1 MKKVKDSN
9 GFGSFNGLRG
19 FKAFKGVK
27 GLNGFRTFNGFKALM
42 ALMAVAVLPLAAEQV
57 ADLGRDGI
65 DIKVD
70 AEPAQVDIARDFF
83 VTLSFVVPAGK
94 VVTLPDLRDRFTGFR
109 VAEDFTEDPVVA
121 DDGSTTLVSR
131 WRLVPEPVAPKYRL
145 APFVV
150 MVSSSQAPTP
160 SDPQTLRPSNP
171 QTSFCTS
178 AVYFTP
184 PAAREPVTGD
194 MEIDP
199 KKDLPPLSWKLVGW
213 CALALALVAALVAG
227 VWWTIKKIREMVRVH
242 RMSPIERAY
251 YELDRLLK
259 KGLPGRGLYKD
270 FYVELTMVVRRYVER
285 KYGVKAPNMT
295 TQEFLGELARRADDS
310 TAQQIGD
317 STALKEFLESADLVK
332 FAGVE
337 ATPEMADTA
346 TGKARSYLTTD
357 TSTPSSCS

>member
-1 MKKVKDSN
+1 MK
-9 GFGSFNGLRG
+9 G
-19 FKAFKGVK
+19 
-27 GLNGFRTFNGFKALM
+27 FNGFKGIM
-42 ALMAVAVLPLAAEQV
+42 ALMGLMMLPLAAEQV

-70 AEPAQVDIARDFF
+70 AEPAQVDVARDFF
-83 VTLSFVVPAGK
+83 VTLTFTSPAGM
-94 VVTLPDLRDRFTGFR
+94 TLALPDLRDRFTGFR

-121 DDGSTTLVSR
+121 ADGSTVIVSR

-150 MVSSSQAPTP
+150 IVSSSQTPTP
-160 SDPQTLRPSNP
+160 SNT
-171 QTSFCTS
+171 QTSFYTS
-178 AVYFTP
+178 PVYFTP
-184 PAAREPVTGD
+184 PTAREPVTGD

-213 CALALALVAALVAG
+213 CTLALLAVAAILFG
-227 VWWTIKKIREMVRVH
+227 VWWVIKKVREMVRVH

-295 TQEFLGELARRADDS
+295 TQEFLGELARRASDA
-310 TAQQIGD
+310 TVAQIGD
-317 STALKEFLESADLVK
+317 SNALKEFLESADLVK

-357 TSTPSSCS
+357 SNSESATRRS

>member
-1 MKKVKDSN
+1 MN
-9 GFGSFNGLRG
+9 GVFS
-19 FKAFKGVK
+19 FKGIM
-27 GLNGFRTFNGFKALM
+27 GLIGLM
-42 ALMAVAVLPLAAEQV
+42 VLPLAAEQV

-70 AEPAQVDIARDFF
+70 AEPAQVDVARDFF
-83 VTLSFVVPAGK
+83 VTLTFTVPSGRTIA
-94 VVTLPDLRDRFTGFR
+94 LPDLRDRFTGFR
-109 VAEDFTEDPVVA
+109 VAEDFTEDPVA
-121 DDGSTTLVSR
+121 APDGSTMLVSR

-150 MVSSSQAPTP
+150 YVSITNNLPTSSSSFYTAP
-160 SDPQTLRPSNP
+160 
-171 QTSFCTS
+171 
-178 AVYFTP
+178 VYFTP
-184 PAAREPVTGD
+184 PSAREPVTGD

-199 KKDLPPLSWKLVGW
+199 RKDMPPLSWKLFGM
-213 CALALALVAALVAG
+213 LAAALVG
-227 VWWTIKKIREMVRVH
+227 VALLVALIYLAVRKIRTMVRVH

-295 TQEFLGELARRADDS
+295 TQEFLGELARRASDAS
-310 TAQQIGD
+310 VQRIGD
-317 STALKEFLESADLVK
+317 PAALREFLESADLVK

-346 TGKARSYLTTD
+346 TGKARNYLTTD
-357 TSTPSSCS
+357 SKGESAVQRN

>member
-1 MKKVKDSN
+1 MKEVKDN
-9 GFGSFNGLRG
+9 KGFRGVRG
-19 FKAFKGVK
+19 FKG
-27 GLNGFRTFNGFKALM
+27 LM
-42 ALMAVAVLPLAAEQV
+42 ALVGLMVLPLAAEQV

-70 AEPAQVDIARDFF
+70 AEPAQVDVARDFF
-83 VTLSFVVPAGK
+83 VTLTFTAPAG
-94 VVTLPDLRDRFTGFR
+94 TSLALPDLRDRFTGFR
-109 VAEDFTEDPVVA
+109 VAEDFTEDPVTA
-121 DDGSTTLVSR
+121 PDGTTTLVSR

-150 MVSSSQAPTP
+150 YVSTTNNLPTSSPSHLPTSSP
-160 SDPQTLRPSNP
+160 SHLP
-171 QTSFCTS
+171 TSSFYTS
-178 AVYFTP
+178 PVYFTS

-213 CALALALVAALVAG
+213 CALALALVAALVLC

-259 KGLPGRGLYKD
+259 KGLSGRGLYKD

-295 TQEFLGELARRADDS
+295 TQEFLGELARRADDA
-310 TAQQIGD
+310 TVAQIGG
-317 STALKEFLESADLVK
+317 SVALKEFLESADLVK

-337 ATPEMADTA
+337 ATPEMADSA

-357 TSTPSSCS
+357 NKGENAAQRS

>member
-1 MKKVKDSN
+1 MN
-9 GFGSFNGLRG
+9 GVFS
-19 FKAFKGVK
+19 FKGIM
-27 GLNGFRTFNGFKALM
+27 GLIGLM
-42 ALMAVAVLPLAAEQV
+42 VLPLAAEQV

-70 AEPAQVDIARDFF
+70 AEPAQVDVARDFF
-83 VTLSFVVPAGK
+83 VTLTFTVPSGRTIA
-94 VVTLPDLRDRFTGFR
+94 LPDLRDRFAGFR
-109 VAEDFTEDPVVA
+109 VAEDFTEDPVA
-121 DDGSTTLVSR
+121 APDGSTMLVSR

-150 MVSSSQAPTP
+150 YVSITNNLPTSSSSFYTAP
-160 SDPQTLRPSNP
+160 
-171 QTSFCTS
+171 
-178 AVYFTP
+178 VYFTP
-184 PAAREPVTGD
+184 PSAREPVTGG

-199 KKDLPPLSWKLVGW
+199 KKEMPPLSWKLVGM
-213 CALALALVAALVAG
+213 LAAALVG
-227 VWWTIKKIREMVRVH
+227 VALLVALIYLAVRKIRTMVRVH

-295 TQEFLGELARRADDS
+295 TQEFLGELARRASDAS
-310 TAQQIGD
+310 VQRIGD
-317 STALKEFLESADLVK
+317 PAALREFLESADLVK

-346 TGKARSYLTTD
+346 TGKARNYLTTD
-357 TSTPSSCS
+357 SKGESAVQRN

>member
-1 MKKVKDSN
+1 MVKTLKV
-9 GFGSFNGLRG
+9 FLF
-19 FKAFKGVK
+19 
-27 GLNGFRTFNGFKALM
+27 
-42 ALMAVAVLPLAAEQV
+42 LPLVLAAEQV

-70 AEPAQVDIARDFF
+70 AEPAQVDVARDFF
-83 VTLSFVVPAGK
+83 VTLTFTAPAGK
-94 VVTLPDLRDRFTGFR
+94 VLALPDLRDRFSGFR
-109 VAEDFTEDPVVA
+109 VAEDFTEDPA
-121 DDGSTTLVSR
+121 IAADGSTTLVSR

-150 MVSSSQAPTP
+150 YVSSTNDLSQISNSPTP
-160 SDPQTLRPSNP
+160 QLPGAT
-171 QTSFCTS
+171 TSFCTS
-178 AVYFTP
+178 PVYFTP

-213 CALALALVAALVAG
+213 CALALAVVAALAVG

-295 TQEFLGELARRADDS
+295 TQEFLGELARRADDA
-310 TAQQIGD
+310 TVAQIGD
-317 STALKEFLESADLVK
+317 SSALKEFLESADLVK

-337 ATPEMADTA
+337 ATPEMADSA
-346 TGKARSYLTTD
+346 TGKARNYLMTD
-357 TSTPSSCS
+357 NKGESAVPRS

>member
-1 MKKVKDSN
+1 MVKELKNSK
-9 GFGSFNGLRG
+9 GLRG
-19 FKAFKGVK
+19 LVAFV
-27 GLNGFRTFNGFKALM
+27 GLM
-42 ALMAVAVLPLAAEQV
+42 VLPLAAEQV

-70 AEPAQVDIARDFF
+70 AEPAQVDVARDFF
-83 VTLSFVVPAGK
+83 VTLTFTSPAGM
-94 VVTLPDLRDRFTGFR
+94 TLALPDLRDRFTGFR
-109 VAEDFTEDPVVA
+109 VAEDFTEDPIVA
-121 DDGSTTLVSR
+121 PDGSTTLVSR

-150 MVSSSQAPTP
+150 TVMSQSSLDVRHSSSDTP
-160 SDPQTLRPSNP
+160 SQPP
-171 QTSFCTS
+171 QTSQTS
-178 AVYFTP
+178 QTSFYTSPVYFTS

-213 CALALALVAALVAG
+213 CALALVLVAALALG

-295 TQEFLGELARRADDS
+295 TQEFLGELARRADDV
-310 TAQQIGD
+310 TVAQIGG
-317 STALKEFLESADLVK
+317 SVALKEFLESADLVK

-337 ATPEMADTA
+337 ATPEMADSA
-346 TGKARSYLTTD
+346 TGKARSYL
-357 TSTPSSCS
+357 SSDSKDESAVQRS

>member
-1 MKKVKDSN
+1 MVKE
-9 GFGSFNGLRG
+9 
-19 FKAFKGVK
+19 VK
-27 GLNGFRTFNGFKALM
+27 NSKGFRGLVALVG
-42 ALMAVAVLPLAAEQV
+42 LMVLPLAAEQV

-70 AEPAQVDIARDFF
+70 AEPAQVDVARDFF
-83 VTLSFVVPAGK
+83 VTLTFTSPAG
-94 VVTLPDLRDRFTGFR
+94 TTLALPDLRDRFTGFR
-109 VAEDFTEDPVVA
+109 VAEDFTEDPLVA
-121 DDGSTTLVSR
+121 PDGSTTLVSR

-145 APFVV
+145 APFIVY
-150 MVSSSQAPTP
+150 VSTTNNLPTSSPSHLPT
-160 SDPQTLRPSNP
+160 SSFY
-171 QTSFCTS
+171 TSP
-178 AVYFTP
+178 VYFTP

-213 CALALALVAALVAG
+213 CALALVLVAALALG

-295 TQEFLGELARRADDS
+295 TQEFLGELARRADDA
-310 TAQQIGD
+310 TVAQIGD
-317 STALKEFLESADLVK
+317 ATALKEFLESADLVK

-337 ATPEMADTA
+337 ATPEMADSA
-346 TGKARSYLTTD
+346 TGKARSYL
-357 TSTPSSCS
+357 SSDSKSESAAPRR

>member
-1 MKKVKDSN
+1 MVKE
-9 GFGSFNGLRG
+9 
-19 FKAFKGVK
+19 VK
-27 GLNGFRTFNGFKALM
+27 NSKGFRGLVALVG
-42 ALMAVAVLPLAAEQV
+42 LMVLPLAAEQV

-70 AEPAQVDIARDFF
+70 AEPAQVDVARDFF
-83 VTLSFVVPAGK
+83 VTLTFTAPAG
-94 VVTLPDLRDRFTGFR
+94 TSLALPDLRDRFTGFR
-109 VAEDFTEDPVVA
+109 VAEDFTEDPVTA
-121 DDGSTTLVSR
+121 PDGTTTLVSR

-150 MVSSSQAPTP
+150 TVMSQAPQT
-160 SDPQTLRPSNP
+160 SQTSQTSQTPQTS

-178 AVYFTP
+178 PVYFTS
-184 PAAREPVTGD
+184 PAARELVTGD

-213 CALALALVAALVAG
+213 CALALALAALLAAG
-227 VWWTIKKIREMVRVH
+227 VWFAVKKIREMVRVH

-295 TQEFLGELARRADDS
+295 TQEFLGELARRADDA
-310 TAQQIGD
+310 TVAQIGG
-317 STALKEFLESADLVK
+317 SVALKEFLESADLVK

-337 ATPEMADTA
+337 ATPEMADSA
-346 TGKARSYLTTD
+346 TGKARSYLSSD
-357 TSTPSSCS
+357 STGETAAQRS

>member
-1 MKKVKDSN
+1 MKEVKDS
-9 GFGSFNGLRG
+9 
-19 FKAFKGVK
+19 K
-27 GLNGFRTFNGFKALM
+27 GFRVVRGGKGLM
-42 ALMAVAVLPLAAEQV
+42 ALIGLMVLPLAAEQV

-70 AEPAQVDIARDFF
+70 AEPAQVDVARDFF
-83 VTLSFVVPAGK
+83 VTLAFTAPAG
-94 VVTLPDLRDRFTGFR
+94 TSLALPDLRDRFTGFR
-109 VAEDFTEDPVVA
+109 VAEDFTEDPVTA
-121 DDGSTTLVSR
+121 PDGTTTLVSR

-150 MVSSSQAPTP
+150 TVMSQSSSDVRHSSSDTP
-160 SDPQTLRPSNP
+160 SQTPQTPQTSQTF

-178 AVYFTP
+178 PVYFTS

-213 CALALALVAALVAG
+213 CALALALAALLVAG
-227 VWWTIKKIREMVRVH
+227 VWFAVKKIREMVRVH

-295 TQEFLGELARRADDS
+295 TQEFLGELARRADDA
-310 TAQQIGD
+310 TVAQIGD
-317 STALKEFLESADLVK
+317 SVALKEFLESADLVK

-337 ATPEMADTA
+337 ATPEMADAA
-346 TGKARSYLTTD
+346 TGKARGYLSTD
-357 TSTPSSCS
+357 SARESATRRG

>member
-1 MKKVKDSN
+1 MN
-9 GFGSFNGLRG
+9 GVFS
-19 FKAFKGVK
+19 FKGIM
-27 GLNGFRTFNGFKALM
+27 GLIGLM
-42 ALMAVAVLPLAAEQV
+42 VLPLAAEQV

-70 AEPAQVDIARDFF
+70 AEPAQVDVARDFF
-83 VTLSFVVPAGK
+83 VTLTFTVPSGRTIA
-94 VVTLPDLRDRFTGFR
+94 LPDLRDRFTGFR
-109 VAEDFTEDPVVA
+109 VAEDFTEDPVA
-121 DDGSTTLVSR
+121 APDGSTMLVSR

-150 MVSSSQAPTP
+150 YVSITNNLPTSSSSFYTAP
-160 SDPQTLRPSNP
+160 
-171 QTSFCTS
+171 
-178 AVYFTP
+178 VYFTP
-184 PAAREPVTGD
+184 PAAREPVTGG

-199 KKDLPPLSWKLVGW
+199 KKEMPPLSWKLVGM
-213 CALALALVAALVAG
+213 LAAALVG
-227 VWWTIKKIREMVRVH
+227 VALLVALIYLAVRKIRTMVRVH

-295 TQEFLGELARRADDS
+295 TQEFLGELARRASDAS
-310 TAQQIGD
+310 VQRIGD
-317 STALKEFLESADLVK
+317 PAALREFLESADLVK

-346 TGKARSYLTTD
+346 TGKARNYLTTD
-357 TSTPSSCS
+357 SKGESAVQRN

>member
-1 MKKVKDSN
+1 M
-9 GFGSFNGLRG
+9 GH
-19 FKAFKGVK
+19 KG
-27 GLNGFRTFNGFKALM
+27 LM
-42 ALMAVAVLPLAAEQV
+42 ALVGLMVLPLAAEQV

-70 AEPAQVDIARDFF
+70 AEPAQVDVARDFF
-83 VTLSFVVPAGK
+83 VTLTFTAPSGLTLA
-94 VVTLPDLRDRFTGFR
+94 LPDLRDRFTGFR

-121 DDGSTTLVSR
+121 PDGSTTLVSR
-131 WRLVPEPVAPKYRL
+131 WRLVPEPVATKYRL
-145 APFVV
+145 APFIVYV
-150 MVSSSQAPTP
+150 ATTNNLPTSSPSHLPT
-160 SDPQTLRPSNP
+160 SSFY
-171 QTSFCTS
+171 TSP
-178 AVYFTP
+178 VYFTS

-213 CALALALVAALVAG
+213 CALALALVAALVLG

-295 TQEFLGELARRADDS
+295 TQEFLGELARRADDA
-310 TAQQIGD
+310 TVAQIGD
-317 STALKEFLESADLVK
+317 SVALKEFLESADLVK

-337 ATPEMADTA
+337 ATPEMADAA
-346 TGKARSYLTTD
+346 TGKARGYLSTD
-357 TSTPSSCS
+357 SARESATRRG

>member
-1 MKKVKDSN
+1 MKDVKNSK
-9 GFGSFNGLRG
+9 GLRG
-19 FKAFKGVK
+19 FMGHKG
-27 GLNGFRTFNGFKALM
+27 LM
-42 ALMAVAVLPLAAEQV
+42 ALVGLVVLPLAAEQV

-70 AEPAQVDIARDFF
+70 AEPAQVDVARDFF
-83 VTLSFVVPAGK
+83 VTLTFTAPSGLTLA
-94 VVTLPDLRDRFTGFR
+94 LPDLRDRFTGFR
-109 VAEDFTEDPVVA
+109 VAEDFTEDPAVA
-121 DDGSTTLVSR
+121 PDGSTTLVSR
-131 WRLVPEPVAPKYRL
+131 WRLVPEPVATKYRL
-145 APFVV
+145 APFIVYV
-150 MVSSSQAPTP
+150 ATTNNLPTSSPSHLPT
-160 SDPQTLRPSNP
+160 SSFY
-171 QTSFCTS
+171 TSP
-178 AVYFTP
+178 VYFTS

-213 CALALALVAALVAG
+213 CALALVALAAVLFG
-227 VWWTIKKIREMVRVH
+227 IGWTIRKIREMVRVH

-295 TQEFLGELARRADDS
+295 TQEFLGELARRADDA
-310 TAQQIGD
+310 TVAQIGD
-317 STALKEFLESADLVK
+317 SVALKEFLESADLVK

-337 ATPEMADTA
+337 ATPEMADAA
-346 TGKARSYLTTD
+346 TGKARGYLSTD
-357 TSTPSSCS
+357 SARESATRRG

>member
-1 MKKVKDSN
+1 MTVS
-9 GFGSFNGLRG
+9 GEFNGL
-19 FKAFKGVK
+19 KGV
-27 GLNGFRTFNGFKALM
+27 M
-42 ALMAVAVLPLAAEQV
+42 ALMVFAVLPLAAEQV

-83 VTLSFVVPAGK
+83 VTLSFVAPAGK

-150 MVSSSQAPTP
+150 MVSSSQTTTP
-160 SDPQTLRPSNP
+160 SDPQSS

-213 CALALALVAALVAG
+213 CALALALVAALVLG
-227 VWWTIKKIREMVRVH
+227 IWWVIKKIREMVRVH
-242 RMSPIERAY
+242 RMSPIQRAL
-251 YELDRLLK
+251 YELDNLL
-259 KGLPGRGLYKD
+259 GRKLVESGKYKD
-270 FYVELTMVVRRYVER
+270 FYVELTMVVRRYVQRQHEVRATSLTTEEFFDMTRNAPSFPKSTLDLLIDFLR
-285 KYGVKAPNMT
+285 K
-295 TQEFLGELARRADDS
+295 ADM
-310 TAQQIGD
+310 
-317 STALKEFLESADLVK
+317 VK
-332 FAGVE
+332 FAGVT
-337 ATPEMADTA
+337 ATPATA
-346 TGKARSYLTTD
+346 SAAVDSARTYVVRDDEIVTRKREHKK
-357 TSTPSSCS
+357 SSVRIASGGWKS

>member
-1 MKKVKDSN
+1 MK
-9 GFGSFNGLRG
+9 G
-19 FKAFKGVK
+19 FK
-27 GLNGFRTFNGFKALM
+27 GLVTLIGLM
-42 ALMAVAVLPLAAEQV
+42 ILPLTAEQV

-70 AEPAQVDIARDFF
+70 AEPTQVDVARDFF
-83 VTLSFVVPAGK
+83 VTLTFTAPVGTTLA
-94 VVTLPDLRDRFTGFR
+94 LPDLRDRFTGFR
-109 VAEDFTEDPVVA
+109 VAEDFTEDPVA
-121 DDGSTTLVSR
+121 AADGSTTLVSR

-150 MVSSSQAPTP
+150 TVMSQSSLDVRHSSSDTP
-160 SDPQTLRPSNP
+160 SQTSQTS
-171 QTSFCTS
+171 QTSFYTS
-178 AVYFTP
+178 PVYFTS

-213 CALALALVAALVAG
+213 CALALALAAALVLG

-295 TQEFLGELARRADDS
+295 TQEFLGELARRADDA
-310 TAQQIGD
+310 TVAQIGG
-317 STALKEFLESADLVK
+317 SAALKEFLESADLVK

-337 ATPEMADTA
+337 ATPEMADSA
-346 TGKARSYLTTD
+346 TGKARSYLSSDSKGASGDGLAD
-357 TSTPSSCS
+357 TAKVD

>member
-1 MKKVKDSN
+1 MRGFN
-9 GFGSFNGLRG
+9 GFNGL
-19 FKAFKGVK
+19 
-27 GLNGFRTFNGFKALM
+27 M
-42 ALMAVAVLPLAAEQV
+42 ALVGLLMILPLAAEQV

-70 AEPAQVDIARDFF
+70 AEPAQVDVARDFF
-83 VTLSFVVPAGK
+83 VTLTFTAPAGK
-94 VVTLPDLRDRFTGFR
+94 TLVLPDLRDRFSGFR
-109 VAEDFTEDPVVA
+109 VAEDFTEDPLVA
-121 DDGSTTLVSR
+121 PDGSTTLVSR

-150 MVSSSQAPTP
+150 IVSTSQAPQTLTP
-160 SDPQTLRPSNP
+160 SNSQTSHTSQTPQTS
-171 QTSFCTS
+171 QTSFCT
-178 AVYFTP
+178 APVYFTS

-194 MEIDP
+194 MELDP

-213 CALALALVAALVAG
+213 CALALVALAAI
-227 VWWTIKKIREMVRVH
+227 VWGAWWAVKKIREMVRVH

-295 TQEFLGELARRADDS
+295 TQEFLGELARRASDA
-310 TAQQIGD
+310 TIQHIGD
-317 STALKEFLESADLVK
+317 PSALKEFLESADLVK

-346 TGKARSYLTTD
+346 TGKARSYLSTD
-357 TSTPSSCS
+357 SRQ

>member
-1 MKKVKDSN
+1 MVKELKNSK
-9 GFGSFNGLRG
+9 GLRG
-19 FKAFKGVK
+19 LVAFV
-27 GLNGFRTFNGFKALM
+27 GLM
-42 ALMAVAVLPLAAEQV
+42 VLPLAAEQV

-70 AEPAQVDIARDFF
+70 AEPAQVDVARDFF
-83 VTLSFVVPAGK
+83 VTLTFTSPAGM
-94 VVTLPDLRDRFTGFR
+94 TLALPDLRDRFTGFR

-121 DDGSTTLVSR
+121 PDGSTTLVSR

-145 APFVV
+145 APFIVTV
-150 MVSSSQAPTP
+150 MSQSSLDARHSSSDTP
-160 SDPQTLRPSNP
+160 SQTSQTP
-171 QTSFCTS
+171 QTSFYTS
-178 AVYFTP
+178 PVYFTP
-184 PAAREPVTGD
+184 PAAREPVTGG

-213 CALALALVAALVAG
+213 CALALALAAALVLG

-251 YELDRLLK
+251 YELDRLLQ

-295 TQEFLGELARRADDS
+295 TQEFLGELARRADDA
-310 TAQQIGD
+310 TVAQIGG
-317 STALKEFLESADLVK
+317 SAALKEFLESADLVK

-337 ATPEMADTA
+337 ATPEMADSA
-346 TGKARSYLTTD
+346 TGKARSYL
-357 TSTPSSCS
+357 SSDSKDESAVQRS

>member
-1 MKKVKDSN
+1 MKEVRDSK
-9 GFGSFNGLRG
+9 GFKGFKGLRG
-19 FKAFKGVK
+19 VNGFNVLKGLKGFKGLIALI
-27 GLNGFRTFNGFKALM
+27 GLM
-42 ALMAVAVLPLAAEQV
+42 VLPLAAEQV

-70 AEPAQVDIARDFF
+70 AEPAQVDVARDFF
-83 VTLSFVVPAGK
+83 VTLTFTAPAG
-94 VVTLPDLRDRFTGFR
+94 TSLALPDLRDRFTGFR
-109 VAEDFTEDPVVA
+109 VAEDFTEDPVTA
-121 DDGSTTLVSR
+121 PDGTTTLVSR

-150 MVSSSQAPTP
+150 YVSTTNNLPTSSPSHLPT
-160 SDPQTLRPSNP
+160 S
-171 QTSFCTS
+171 SFCTS
-178 AVYFTP
+178 PVYFTA

-199 KKDLPPLSWKLVGW
+199 KKDLPPLRWKLVGW
-213 CALALALVAALVAG
+213 CALALAAVAALVVG
-227 VWWTIKKIREMVRVH
+227 VWWIIKKIREMVRVH

-295 TQEFLGELARRADDS
+295 TQEFLGELARRASDA
-310 TAQQIGD
+310 TVQHIGD
-317 STALKEFLESADLVK
+317 PSALKDFLESADLVK

-346 TGKARSYLTTD
+346 TGKARSYLSTD
-357 TSTPSSCS
+357 SKTA

>member
-1 MKKVKDSN
+1 MV
-9 GFGSFNGLRG
+9 
-19 FKAFKGVK
+19 
-27 GLNGFRTFNGFKALM
+27 KALKVF
-42 ALMAVAVLPLAAEQV
+42 LFLPLVLAAEQV

-70 AEPAQVDIARDFF
+70 AEPVQVDVARDFF
-83 VTLSFVVPAGK
+83 VTLTFTAPAGISLS
-94 VVTLPDLRDRFTGFR
+94 LPDLRDRFTGFS
-109 VAEDFTEDPVVA
+109 VAEDFTEDPVISSGGATV
-121 DDGSTTLVSR
+121 LVSR
-131 WRLVPEPVAPKYRL
+131 WRLVPEPVASKYRL

-150 MVSSSQAPTP
+150 YVSSTNNLVTSTSSLLPAT
-160 SDPQTLRPSNP
+160 T
-171 QTSFCTS
+171 TSFCTS
-178 AVYFTP
+178 PVYFTP

-213 CALALALVAALVAG
+213 CALALVALAAVAVGA
-227 VWWTIKKIREMVRVH
+227 WWAIKKMREMVRVH

-295 TQEFLGELARRADDS
+295 TQEFLGELARRADD
-310 TAQQIGD
+310 AMVAQIGD
-317 STALKEFLESADLVK
+317 SAALKEFLESADLVK

-337 ATPEMADTA
+337 ATPEMADAA
-346 TGKARSYLTTD
+346 TGKARSYLSTD
-357 TSTPSSCS
+357 NSTVRTSDRPM

>member
-1 MKKVKDSN
+1 MNYHLPITIYRLIV
-9 GFGSFNGLRG
+9 GCLFFP
-19 FKAFKGVK
+19 
-27 GLNGFRTFNGFKALM
+27 LM
-42 ALMAVAVLPLAAEQV
+42 LAAEQV

-70 AEPAQVDIARDFF
+70 AEPAQVDVARDFF
-83 VTLSFVVPAGK
+83 VTLTFTAPAG
-94 VVTLPDLRDRFTGFR
+94 TTLALPDLRDRFTGFR

-121 DDGSTTLVSR
+121 ADGSTTLVSR

-150 MVSSSQAPTP
+150 IVST
-160 SDPQTLRPSNP
+160 PQTPQTP
-171 QTSFCTS
+171 QTSQTS
-178 AVYFTP
+178 FYTSPVYFTP
-184 PAAREPVTGD
+184 PAAREPVTGG
-194 MEIDP
+194 MELDP

-213 CALALALVAALVAG
+213 CALALTLVAALVLG
-227 VWWTIKKIREMVRVH
+227 VWWVVKKIREMVRVH

-295 TQEFLGELARRADDS
+295 TQEFLGELARRADDA
-310 TAQQIGD
+310 TVAQIGG
-317 STALKEFLESADLVK
+317 SVALKEFLESADLVK

-337 ATPEMADTA
+337 ATPEMADSA

-357 TSTPSSCS
+357 NTGESATRRS

>member
-1 MKKVKDSN
+1 MK
-9 GFGSFNGLRG
+9 G
-19 FKAFKGVK
+19 FKGRVALV
-27 GLNGFRTFNGFKALM
+27 GLM
-42 ALMAVAVLPLAAEQV
+42 VLPLAAEQV

-70 AEPAQVDIARDFF
+70 AEPAQVDVARDFF
-83 VTLSFVVPAGK
+83 VTLTFTSPSG
-94 VVTLPDLRDRFTGFR
+94 VTLSIPDLRDRFTGFR
-109 VAEDFTEDPVVA
+109 VAEDFTEDPVSA
-121 DDGSTTLVSR
+121 PDGATTLVSR

-150 MVSSSQAPTP
+150 YISSTNAPAASSP
-160 SDPQTLRPSNP
+160 S
-171 QTSFCTS
+171 SFCTS
-178 AVYFTP
+178 PVYFSP
-184 PAAREPVTGD
+184 PVAREPVTGE

-199 KKDLPPLSWKLVGW
+199 KKDMPPLSWKLVGW
-213 CALALALVAALVAG
+213 CAVALLALAAVAFG
-227 VWWTIKKIREMVRVH
+227 IWWAVRLIREMVRIH

-295 TQEFLGELARRADDS
+295 TQEFLGELARRADDA
-310 TAQQIGD
+310 TVAQIGD
-317 STALKEFLESADLVK
+317 PTALKEFLESADLVK

-337 ATPEMADTA
+337 ATPEMADSA
-346 TGKARSYLTTD
+346 TGKARNYLTTD
-357 TSTPSSCS
+357 NKGESAAQRS